1 MTVTVTGRARRA
13 RRRAERNTA
22 SMGSGGKD
30 DGKKDKGPSIVERL
44 RHRYAWLD
52 HAVRAGKRYTDNN
65 GDHYAA
71 AVTYFSVLALFPLVM
86 VAFSILGFVL
96 FNNQTLIDDLK
107 IEIAAAV
114 PGSLDELIV
123 PLVDTAVENRAT
135 VGIIGLVGSMYSG
148 LGWIGNLREALT
160 AQWEQKH
167 DNGAFLKTK
176 VRDAGALL
184 GLGLALII
192 SLGLTAAGTG
202 FTDALL
208 DLAGLD
214 DVWWARAIVVVLT
227 VTVALFGNWLVFM
240 WVIARL
246 PRQPVT
252 LRSAAKAAVM
262 GAVGFEIL
270 KVVATLF
277 LSNLSGTAGKAFGP
291 IIGLLVFV
299 FLVSRFL
306 LFVTAWAATAVENER
321 QIVAPPVGGAT
332 IQPIVT
338 VRSGPDSRVGVGLVG
353 AGAVFGL
360 GLGWLLRRK

>member
-1 MTVTVTGRARRA
+1 
-13 RRRAERNTA
+13 
-22 SMGSGGKD
+22 MGSGGKD
-30 DGKKDKGPSIVERL
+30 DDKKKGPSLIERL

-52 HAVRAGKRYTDNN
+52 HAVRAGARYTDNN

-96 FNNQTLIDDLK
+96 FGNQALIDELK
-107 IEIAAAV
+107 SEIEIAV

-135 VGIIGLVGSMYSG
+135 VGLIGLVGSAYSG
-148 LGWIGNLREALT
+148 LNWIGNLRGALT

-167 DNGAFLKTK
+167 EDSAFLKTK

-184 GLGLALII
+184 GLGLALIV

-208 DLAGLD
+208 DLAGLE
-214 DVWWARAIVVVLT
+214 DVWWARAVVVLVT
-227 VTVALFGNWLVFM
+227 LTVALFGNWLVFM

-277 LSNLSGTAGKAFGP
+277 LSSLSGPAGRAFGP

-321 QIVAPPVGGAT
+321 KIVPVPVGGAT
-332 IQPIVT
+332 IQPVVT
-338 VRSGPDSRVGVGLVG
+338 VRSGPDGRVGAGLLG